1 MNNIPMRTV
10 RLYGK
15 LRKFG
20 KEYKLAVSSPAE
32 AVKALCVMVPG
43 FEEFLKKSKDKGLV
57 YAVFNGKENI
67 NQEQLNFSGTKE
79 IRIAPIPVG
88 SKRGGLF
95 QTILGAAL
103 IAFAWWNPLGWQAGG
118 ALLTGTFA
126 TGISMVAGGVM
137 QMLAPQPKGNKMK
150 EDSENM
156 ASYAFSGAVNTTAM
170 GNPVPILAGER
181 LIGGAV
187 ISASIYSEDMV

>member
-1 MNNIPMRTV
+1 MNSIPMRTIK
-10 RLYGK
+10 LYGK

-43 FEEFLKKSKDKGLV
+43 FEDFLKKSKEKGLV

-67 NQEQLNFSGTKE
+67 SQEQLNFSGTKE

-95 QTILGAAL
+95 QTIIGAAL
-103 IAFAWWNPLGWQAGG
+103 LAASFWFPPLANSSF
-118 ALLTGTFA
+118 ALLTASAGM
-126 TGISMVAGGVM
+126 SLVAGGVM

-150 EDSENM
+150 EDSENT